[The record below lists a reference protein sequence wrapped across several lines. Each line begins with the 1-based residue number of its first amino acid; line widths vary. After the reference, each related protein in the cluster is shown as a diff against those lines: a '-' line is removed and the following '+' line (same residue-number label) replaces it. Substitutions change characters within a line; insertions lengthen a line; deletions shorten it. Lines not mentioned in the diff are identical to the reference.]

1 MQTSATNM
9 QTAYPEQVS
18 PATLFSRERR
28 RQRMLQF
35 LQAFERRS
43 WRCAPEAPFL
53 VPLSKDDLR
62 DDYHKREVP
71 AQD

>member
-1 MQTSATNM
+1 M
-9 QTAYPEQVS
+9 QTAYPEQIS

-53 VPLSKDDLR
+53 VPLSKDDVRNER
-62 DDYHKREVP
+62 DSLEPQGRD
-71 AQD
+71 